1 MQDELVTYETAKLAK
16 QKGFDESTIYPYLSN
31 GKLDLDRND
40 LMDGSVLFIDW
51 NNKNMADIRGEVI
64 AASTQSLLQKW
75 LREIHNIHVY
85 VHNSIVSN
93 FPKQCT
99 YSILGN
105 GINISYDKVNNDYEK
120 ILELGL
126 KEALNLLPDVEL

>member
-16 QKGFDESTIYPYLSN
+16 QKGFNELVKQAFTEKGKERYTLHRNSWGSN
-31 GKLDLDRND
+31 K
-40 LMDGSVLFIDW
+40 VLGYS
-51 NNKNMADIRGEVI
+51 RP
-64 AASTQSLLQKW
+64 TQSLLQRW

-126 KEALNLLPDVEL
+126 QSALNLLPDVEL